1 MEQIITEDGQLVTT
15 LEEHIDRIGIQK
27 AGLDYH
33 MIAIIGPQSSGKS
46 TLLNLLF
53 GTTFQ
58 TMNEQ
63 TGRQQTTKGIHASS
77 AIGHPLLL
85 FDVEGCDS
93 RERGD
98 SDALFERKAALF
110 ALALSEVLI
119 INMWESDIGRY
130 NASNIPMLR
139 TVFEVNVQLFLAQQ
153 EVKTKILFIIRD
165 FTTNAFEAICQNLKR
180 DMNDIWK
187 EISLPDQF
195 KGRTIEDFFEFEFYT
210 IHHMKIERPKFDEDV
225 ERLKEWFMN
234 PDCQDY
240 LFKEKSSKLVPGDGL
255 AHYIRTIWDT
265 IVNNKE
271 LNLPSQK
278 SMLSHFRCEE
288 NVRTALSQVEDV
300 LEESVVKPIMAKK
313 MLENFKECCQRPVD
327 EAFKTYNENS
337 WRYLPDVVAEKAE
350 TLKKELSDFLKPLF
364 TKNCEMRAQQISS
377 DFTDFLNAQGE
388 ELDIEKHWSE
398 TVNKQEQAFIEELT
412 SFAKSCVVAPFEWTF
427 DTNDLLQQMNSIAN
441 MRQNNLI
448 NALHETVIASVV
460 HKMETDMNE
469 VIKKSHP
476 EMWEELRKLMADTI
490 AAGKQQVETILAANV
505 PKDKQTPNVQK
516 ITKQVERAALSLVQ
530 EAANFIDIKMK
541 AAFDRSFKHDSA
553 GRPRVWTPSDDLD
566 DTFKVSQQRG
576 YEVLRLFT
584 ICRLKEAAGKK
595 IGSMHGVL
603 IDQEKQEE
611 VRETYEREIRLEYET
626 ARQVISAQAQKNQI
640 PPFAWFLFIVLCGD
654 RVAKFMSNP
663 LVFIVVMFLGGSFFI
678 LKQIGLWDL
687 VLERVKESA
696 KETIYRLQNPDD
708 NEEEDAGEEEE
719 RAEDPGPEDRSPER
733 EQPEKDDEEKPSEE
747 STEIPDVELEKLF
760 MSGKP
765 GVRPSVFDDFDI
777 EEIQAKPARESP
789 VRRRKGHKR
798 SATKH

>member
-165 FTTNAFEAICQNLKR
+165 FTTNAFEAICQNIHR
-180 DMNDIWK
+180 DMTDIWK

-195 KGRTIEDFFEFEFYT
+195 KGRTIDDFFEFEFYT
-210 IHHMKIERPKFDEDV
+210 IRHMKIERPKFDEDV
-225 ERLKEWFMN
+225 ERLKGWFMN
-234 PDCQDY
+234 PQCPDY

-288 NVRTALSQVEDV
+288 NVRSAMATIEDS
-300 LEESVVKPIMAKK
+300 LELSVVKPIMAKK
-313 MLENFKECCQRPVD
+313 LLENFKECCQKPVD
-327 EAFKTYNENS
+327 EALKTYNENS
-337 WRYLPDVVAEKAE
+337 WRYLPEVVKEKE
-350 TLKKELSDFLKPLF
+350 ESLKKEISDFLKPLF
-364 TKNCEMRAQQISS
+364 TKNCEVRARQLVTEFVS
-377 DFTDFLNAQGE
+377 FLDDQGT
-388 ELDIEKHWSE
+388 ELDLNKHWFE
-398 TVNKQEQAFIEELT
+398 TVVAHQKEIVGQLQD
-412 SFAKSCVVAPFEWTF
+412 FAHSCVVAPFEWEFSSKTIESQMMEM
-427 DTNDLLQQMNSIAN
+427 TNNRELLLVNT
-441 MRQNNLI
+441 
-448 NALHETVIASVV
+448 LHETVIASV
-460 HKMETDMNE
+460 KRNMETEMNE
-469 VIKKSHP
+469 VVKKCDSD
-476 EMWEELRKLMADTI
+476 MWSQLRKLLSDSVAS
-490 AAGKQQVETILAANV
+490 AQKQIEAILIANV
-505 PKDKQTPNVQK
+505 QNHKQKPESRRIERSLDK
-516 ITKQVERAALSLVQ
+516 AALELVR
-530 EAANFIDIKMK
+530 EAANYINIKMK
-541 AAFDRSFKHDSA
+541 SAFDRSFKHDED

-566 DTFKVSQQRG
+566 DIFDVSRQKG
-576 YEVLRLFT
+576 MAVLRLFT
-584 ICRLKEAAGKK
+584 VCRLKEETKK
-595 IGSMHGVL
+595 KSMSELHGVL
-603 IDQEKQEE
+603 IDHEKSEE
-611 VRETYEREIRLEYET
+611 AMETFEREIRQEYD
-626 ARQVISAQAQKNQI
+626 AAQVAIKAQAQNNQI
-640 PPFAWFLFIVLCGD
+640 PPFAWFLFVVFCGD
-654 RVAKFMSNP
+654 RVAKFMANP
-663 LVFIVVMFLGGSFFI
+663 LVFMITLFVGGSFFM
-678 LKQIGLWDL
+678 LKQLGLWDL
-687 VLERVKESA
+687 VVERLKESV
-696 KETIYRLQNPDD
+696 KDTLYRLQNHDQE
-708 NEEEDAGEEEE
+708 EEEDEEEDE
-719 RAEDPGPEDRSPER
+719 EP
-733 EQPEKDDEEKPSEE
+733 QPEEKQEKEEKPQEDPAE
-747 STEIPDVELEKLF
+747 PNQQLF
-760 MSGKP
+760 VSQLGP
-765 GVRPSVFDDFDI
+765 RTPSVFEDFDDVDVLDQQNKAQ
-777 EEIQAKPARESP
+777 EAP
-789 VRRRKGHKR
+789 VRRRKKSSGNR
-798 SATKH
+798 SGSNRAATSKL

>member
-225 ERLKEWFMN
+225 ERLKGWFMD
-234 PDCQDY
+234 PGCQDY

-288 NVRTALSQVEDV
+288 NVRSALAQVEDV
-300 LEESVVKPIMAKK
+300 LEETVVRPIMGKK

-364 TKNCEMRAQQISS
+364 TKNCEMRAQQISN
-377 DFTDFLNAQGE
+377 DFVDFLNAQGE
-388 ELDIEKHWSE
+388 ELDLEKHWSE
-398 TVNKQEQAFIEELT
+398 TVSKQEEAFIADLT
-412 SFAKSCVVAPFEWTF
+412 GFAKSCVVVPFEWTF
-427 DTNDLLQQMNSIAN
+427 DTSHLLQQMKSIAS
-441 MRQNNLI
+441 MRENNLI
-448 NALHETVIASVV
+448 NSLHETVTASVV

-469 VIKKSHP
+469 VIKKSQP

-490 AAGKQQVETILAANV
+490 AAGKQQVQTILAANV
-505 PKDKQTPNVQK
+505 PEDKQTPNGQK
-516 ITKQVERAALSLVQ
+516 ITKQVESAALSLVQ
-530 EAANFIDIKMK
+530 DTVKFINIKMK

-566 DTFKVSQQRG
+566 DTFNVSRHRG

-584 ICRLKEAAGKK
+584 ICRLKEAGKR

-611 VRETYEREIRLEYET
+611 LRETYEREINLELEA

-687 VLERVKESA
+687 VLERVKESV
-696 KETIYRLQNPDD
+696 KETLYRLQNPEDD
-708 NEEEDAGEEEE
+708 EEEEAGEEEE
-719 RAEDPGPEDRSPER
+719 KLEDSGPEDRSPER
-733 EQPEKDDEEKPSEE
+733 ERPVKNEEEKQEGTTQE
-747 STEIPDVELEKLF
+747 LPDVADMKLY

-765 GVRPSVFDDFDI
+765 GVTPSIFEDIDDNEI
-777 EEIQAKPARESP
+777 EPKPAQESP
-789 VRRRKGHKR
+789 VRRRKARKR
-798 SATKH
+798 PATKL